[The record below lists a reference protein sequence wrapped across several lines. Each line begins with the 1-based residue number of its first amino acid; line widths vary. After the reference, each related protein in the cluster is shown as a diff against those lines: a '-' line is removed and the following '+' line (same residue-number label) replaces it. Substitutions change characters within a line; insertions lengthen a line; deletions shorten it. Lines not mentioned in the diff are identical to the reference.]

1 MMFGKLFIIALRN
14 MRRQLRRAIFTAL
27 SFAVAVFI
35 YTVLIAVP
43 VSMDRIADGASK
55 GLRLIVTERNNQ
67 ALPAHY
73 CGPIKKLPHVMGCAP
88 EILWTGIY
96 RDPRNAIV
104 MNGITADISSVTASS
119 DFQVP
124 PASSKEFS
132 SNRSYAIIGSVLMKE
147 QGWKLREPVTLRDP
161 ENPKLTLTVIPILEL
176 PTEYL
181 GRIFY
186 FNRGLLDDAIKN
198 LFGADIQNRAAFL
211 VVRVDSADNMGLV
224 ASAIDENFH
233 NSEAETE
240 TETESDAVA
249 GVVSGIGDVKPIIYG
264 LCVVILLTVLII
276 AGNSMAM
283 MVRDRTGEV
292 AVMRALGFRQT
303 HVAILLFSEA
313 ALIGLIGASLGAAFA
328 LRMFGHGISLGPLT
342 GMMGYVAVRPETAL
356 AAVAVATFVSI
367 ASAILPVIG
376 ALRIPPAL
384 AFRKVI

>member
-1 MMFGKLFIIALRN
+1 MMLGKLFIIALRN
-14 MRRQLRRAIFTAL
+14 MRRQMRRAIFTAL

-55 GLRLIVTERNNQ
+55 GLRLIVTERNNH

-96 RDPRNAIV
+96 HDPRNAIV
-104 MNGITADISSVTASS
+104 MNGITADI
-119 DFQVP
+119 
-124 PASSKEFS
+124 SSKEFS

-249 GVVSGIGDVKPIIYG
+249 GVISGIGDVKPIIYG
-264 LCVVILLTVLII
+264 LCLVILLTVLVI

-283 MVRDRTGEV
+283 IVRDRTGEV

-313 ALIGLIGASLGAAFA
+313 ALIGLIGASLGAALA
-328 LRMFGHGISLGPLT
+328 LRMFGHGISLGAVT

-356 AAVAVATFVSI
+356 AAVAVATVVSI
-367 ASAILPVIG
+367 ASAILPVMG

>member
-1 MMFGKLFIIALRN
+1 MFGKLFIIAVRN
-14 MRRQLRRAIFTAL
+14 LRRQRRRAIFTAL

-43 VSMDRIADGASK
+43 VSMDRIAEGASK

-73 CGPIKKLPHVMGCAP
+73 CGPIKQLPHVMGCAS

-96 RDPRNAIV
+96 RDPRNEIV
-104 MNGITADISSVTASS
+104 MYGVTSDIASVSGGS
-119 DFQVP
+119 DYQVP
-124 PASSKEFS
+124 PAMAKEF
-132 SNRSYAIIGSVLMKE
+132 RSDRRYAIVGSVLMKE
-147 QGWKLREPVTLRDP
+147 QGWKLLQPVTLRDP
-161 ENPKLTLTVIPILEL
+161 ENPKLTLTVIPIVEL

-181 GRIFY
+181 ARVFY
-186 FNRGLLDDAIKN
+186 FNRRLLDDAIKN
-198 LFGADIQNRAAFL
+198 LFGADIQNRASFL
-211 VVRVDSADNMGLV
+211 VVRVDRAENMGLV

-240 TETESDAVA
+240 TVTESDSVA

-264 LCVVILLTVLII
+264 LCVVILLTVLLI

-292 AVMRALGFRQT
+292 AVMRALGFKRA
-303 HVAILLFSEA
+303 HVAILLLSEA
-313 ALIGLIGASLGAAFA
+313 ALIGLVGASLGAALA
-328 LRMFGHGISLGPLT
+328 LWMFGRGVSLGAVT
-342 GMMGYVAVRPETAL
+342 GMMGYVAVWPETAI
-356 AAVAVATFVSI
+356 AAVAVATMVSI
-367 ASAILPVIG
+367 VSAVVPVMG
-376 ALRIPPAL
+376 AVRIAPAL

>member
-1 MMFGKLFIIALRN
+1 
-14 MRRQLRRAIFTAL
+14 
-27 SFAVAVFI
+27 
-35 YTVLIAVP
+35 
-43 VSMDRIADGASK
+43 
-55 GLRLIVTERNNQ
+55 
-67 ALPAHY
+67 
-73 CGPIKKLPHVMGCAP
+73 MGCAP

-264 LCVVILLTVLII
+264 LCVVILLTVLLI

-303 HVAILLFSEA
+303 HVAILLLSEA
-313 ALIGLIGASLGAAFA
+313 ALIGLIGASLGAALA
-328 LRMFGHGISLGPLT
+328 LWMFGRGVSLGALT
-342 GMMGYVAVRPETAL
+342 GMMGYMAVRPETAL
-356 AAVAVATFVSI
+356 AAVAVATIVSI
-367 ASAILPVIG
+367 ASAILPVMG
-376 ALRIPPAL
+376 AVRIAPAL

>member
-1 MMFGKLFIIALRN
+1 MLTKLFTIALRN
-14 MRRQLRRAIFTAL
+14 LRRQRRRAIFTAL

-96 RDPRNAIV
+96 RNPRNAIV
-104 MNGITADISSVTASS
+104 MFGVTSDLNSVTAST
-119 DFQVP
+119 DYQVP
-124 PASSKEFS
+124 PAVSKEFNS
-132 SNRSYAIIGSVLMKE
+132 DRRYAIVGGVLMKE

-161 ENPKLTLTVIPILEL
+161 ENPKLTLTVIPIIEL

-181 GRIFY
+181 ARVFY
-186 FNRGLLDDAIKN
+186 FNRGLFDDAIKN
-198 LFGADIQNRAAFL
+198 LFGADIANRASFL
-211 VVRVDSADNMGLV
+211 VVRVDRPENMGLV
-224 ASAIDENFH
+224 ASAIDENFY

-240 TETESDAVA
+240 TETESDSVA

-264 LCVVILLTVLII
+264 LCVVILLTVLLI

-292 AVMRALGFRQT
+292 AVMRALGFHQS
-303 HVAILLFSEA
+303 HIAILLFSEA
-313 ALIGLIGASLGAAFA
+313 ALIGLIGASIGAGAALWMFGKGVSLGAV
-328 LRMFGHGISLGPLT
+328 T
-342 GMMGYVAVRPETAL
+342 GMMGYMAVRPETAA
-356 AAVAVATFVSI
+356 AAVAVATMVSI
-367 ASAILPVIG
+367 ASAVVPVLG
-376 ALRIPPAL
+376 AVRIAPAL